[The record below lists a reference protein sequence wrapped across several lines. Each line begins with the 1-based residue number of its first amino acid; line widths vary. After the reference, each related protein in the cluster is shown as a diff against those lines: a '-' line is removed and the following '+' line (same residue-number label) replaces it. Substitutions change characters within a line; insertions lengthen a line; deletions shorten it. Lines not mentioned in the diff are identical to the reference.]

1 MTQSVPSEFTS
12 WDALTGSK
20 SLLDFFTP
28 VLPRFPLTLC
38 DSDKTDLSPV
48 NFSSKHKCNNMPG
61 QDHSAQIHFFSRSIK
76 RQKTEQISKLGQW
89 FQFSFQ
95 VGHFPPISY
104 DCSFPLGRYES
115 VIFLNRPK
123 PVNRNSRP
131 WQLQLWSLQPD
142 IRHNHCR
149 EGRWK
154 DPHGLR
160 RTKFAVLRKASET
173 LTRKSGSSSDDFTL
187 ETPYRTASGAST
199 HTREQR
205 K

>member
-1 MTQSVPSEFTS
+1 M
-12 WDALTGSK
+12 
-20 SLLDFFTP
+20 
-28 VLPRFPLTLC
+28 
-38 DSDKTDLSPV
+38 
-48 NFSSKHKCNNMPG
+48 
-61 QDHSAQIHFFSRSIK
+61 
-76 RQKTEQISKLGQW
+76 
-89 FQFSFQ
+89 
-95 VGHFPPISY
+95 
-104 DCSFPLGRYES
+104 GRYES

-142 IRHNHCR
+142 ITHNHCR

-205 K
+205 KQAGQPGHFTTFQGLHGTGASLWEGLCRPHPLPPRSLSPAVPPRITGSITAVSAQTVLRECSHRSKSTASFRSSEGGALSSYPRDSS